1 VPELIPSGI
10 ILDGISPATNPFI
23 YGALALDEVFT
34 DRESEL
40 AELRADVLNGQD
52 VVILAPRR
60 YGKTSLVWR
69 VQQEALRKRVLI
81 AQVDLMTTPT
91 KERLAEK
98 LAKTI
103 HDDVASVLYRA
114 REKALAVFR
123 GLRITPR
130 ITLDPD
136 DASVSFG
143 FDAGHR
149 GADVEATLERLLELP
164 GELGAERKRR
174 VALVLDE
181 FQEVV
186 EIDPHLPR
194 VMRSVFQRQ
203 PEVAHVY
210 LGSKRHMLRRLFND
224 ENEPFWRSAKQMEL
238 GVIEPALFAPY
249 IADRFRSTRKAVSAG
264 AVAQILEITR
274 GHPYAT
280 QELCYFVWEE
290 TPPAA
295 EAGPEEVGC
304 GLTDALRSEG
314 AHFSLLWDAA
324 SSGQRLVLQ
333 ALAAAP
339 GRPYTAAY
347 RHDHGLPAATN
358 VQKAL
363 QALRRRELIA
373 ENADGAIEISE
384 PFFAEWVSGLGG

>member
-1 VPELIPSGI
+1 M
-10 ILDGISPATNPFI
+10 A
-23 YGALALDEVFT
+23 ALQ
-34 DRESEL
+34 
-40 AELRADVLNGQD
+40 ADVLNGQD
-52 VVILAPRR
+52 VVVLAPRR
-60 YGKTSLVWR
+60 YGKTSLVSR
-69 VQQEALRKRVLI
+69 VQEEVMQRRVLV

-114 REKALAVFR
+114 RERALAVFR

-143 FDAGHR
+143 FDVGHR
-149 GADVEATLERLLELP
+149 GADVDATIERLLELP
-164 GELGAERKRR
+164 GELGVERRRR

-186 EIDPHLPR
+186 EIDAHLPK

-210 LGSKRHMLRRLFND
+210 LGSKRHMLHRIFND

-238 GVIEPALFAPY
+238 GVIDPALFAPY
-249 IADRFRSTRKAVSAG
+249 VVERFRGTGKSIGDEVVGR
-264 AVAQILEITR
+264 ILAITR

-290 TPPAA
+290 TPQRGKARLGHV
-295 EAGPEEVGC
+295 ET
-304 GLTDALRSEG
+304 GLTDALRSEH
-314 AHFSLLWDAA
+314 AHFSLLWDALPA
-324 SSGQRLVLQ
+324 GQRLVLQ

-339 GRPYTAAY
+339 GRPYTAGY
-347 RHDHGLPAATN
+347 RREHGLPAATN

-363 QALRRRELIA
+363 HALRRRELVA
-373 ENADGAIEISE
+373 QRPDGTTEISE
-384 PFFAEWVSGLGG
+384 PFFGEWVSRLA